1 MSGFVIAMIL
11 VPALCSMLCWFLL
24 ADPLRQVSLAL
35 CESGEGA
42 PFWRRTFLLLV
53 LATPL
58 LTVLLLAP
66 EQASASL
73 WLDIREILK
82 WALIGVVAQLLVL
95 VRLVRLVWRQVAF
108 SRPKAAESVPSAIA
122 DHAGASQ

>member
-1 MSGFVIAMIL
+1 MSGFVIVTIL
-11 VPALCSMLCWFLL
+11 APALCSLRCRFLL
-24 ADPLRQVSLAL
+24 ADPLWQVTLAL

-42 PFWRRTFLLLV
+42 SFWRRTFLLLV
-53 LATPL
+53 LAAPL

-82 WALIGVVAQLLVL
+82 W
-95 VRLVRLVWRQVAF
+95 R
-108 SRPKAAESVPSAIA
+108 
-122 DHAGASQ
+122 

>member
-24 ADPLRQVSLAL
+24 ADPLRQVALAL

-42 PFWRRTFLLLV
+42 PFWSRAFLLLV
-53 LATPL
+53 LAMPL

-66 EQASASL
+66 EQASESL

-82 WALIGVVAQLLVL
+82 WALIGVVAQLLA
-95 VRLVRLVWRQVAF
+95 LVRLVWRQVAF
-108 SRPKAAESVPSAIA
+108 SRPKAAESAPAAIA